1 MEKQLAEAKQST
13 VFKYIAF
20 TQSIAKTRKSFLEKF
35 NLRLMSA
42 IKWAE

>member
-13 VFKYIAF
+13 VFNDIEF

-42 IKWAE
+42 INQAK